1 MSSPLR
7 SLPVAVAAVAL
18 AACGPP
24 MINFGGLPTDAR
36 SLKISNNLQLLELSN
51 GMRVALVPDTRTNL
65 VSVDVRY
72 LAGGNQD
79 PAGRAGLA
87 HLLEHLTFTIPGDS
101 NGATLFDKLTAL
113 TLWFNAYTS
122 HDVTH
127 YTSTALA
134 TRLDALLELEAR
146 RMEASCP
153 VFSDAAFTRER
164 DVVLE
169 EDAQR
174 ASPWGTAR
182 QAADRAVW
190 GADHP
195 YGRGVGSREVASATK
210 AETCAFFDDHYAPD
224 RAIMVVVGNFD
235 PAALQP
241 RIGRRFGPI
250 AKQARAELTRPDAI
264 TPHGTASIHVADV
277 ERPTALIYLPAPA
290 EDDPDE
296 AKHDAL
302 LMLVRGK
309 LAELD
314 RKTSWIHDVDVGY
327 AGDGYR
333 RATLV
338 TVEVETSVQV
348 EDAAALVVRAARDI
362 LADDDR
368 DGNAD
373 DNNDPDDRDVA
384 DLLARVRGRQQTMS
398 ITRDDRFTGKGI
410 EIADYLTYA
419 AHTEF
424 VLAHLRATDALTGN
438 GLVAYAK
445 EIFDPARMHVA
456 TVAPSGK
463 PASGGRGRVAAS
475 EQEYDLPT
483 WRTPINA
490 ADAERPEPLPKQPQ
504 AVAVEEFRL
513 ANGMRVLMYAEPASP
528 VFEARVVFP
537 AGSLDEGA
545 GPHGLAVL
553 AATLLDHDYLR
564 EYPRPVY
571 EKLTWA
577 LRLGT
582 QLGGSASERTTEFT
596 SRGLATFGDWH
607 LWRLAWLLDQGVYDP
622 ADLKAVKDGLDDVAL
637 DMTPRELA
645 VRQRLFGRAH
655 PYAQAPDP
663 AALATLSAGA
673 LTGWRHRR
681 LTTDG
686 ATLIVAGGF
695 DPAAMHRHVV
705 ALFGPLAKVAATARA
720 AVPTPAPPPGPS
732 WLGARDRGAAQ
743 VTLSVHVLAGSDV
756 RRQRA
761 AREVLAAIVT
771 DRLRVVREGMGA
783 SYGTVGQYASGAAG
797 GTLTIETALDPA
809 RAPRAAAAVMA
820 ELTALRG
827 AIGASDFVRA
837 RRRLVSNAL
846 ATSRDADSVADELA
860 RVVREGGDLREL
872 DRWAGELAGLTIADV
887 AAVAALDLDRTRMV
901 VSVDGPPDAAKATLD
916 ALGATDV
923 AWFDE

>member
-1 MSSPLR
+1 MSRRSPTLT
-7 SLPVAVAAVAL
+7 LALAAAAL
-18 AACGPP
+18 AACGPS

-36 SLKISNNLQLLELSN
+36 SLQVSNHLQLLELTN
-51 GMRVALVPDTRTNL
+51 GMRVALVPDDRTNL

-72 LAGGNQD
+72 LAGANQD

-101 NGATLFDKLTAL
+101 NGATLFDKLTSL

-146 RMEASCP
+146 RMEASCAAIP
-153 VFSDAAFTRER
+153 DAAFTRER
-164 DVVLE
+164 DVVLA

-174 ASPWGTAR
+174 ATPWATAR
-182 QAADRAVW
+182 GAADRAVW

-195 YGRGVGSREVASATK
+195 YGRGVGSREVAAATK
-210 AETCAFFDDHYAPD
+210 AEACAFYDDHYAPD

-250 AKQARAELTRPDAI
+250 AKQARAALTRPVPV
-264 TPHGTASIHVADV
+264 TPHGTASVHVADV

-290 EDDPDE
+290 EDAPDE

-302 LMLVRGK
+302 LMLVRGE
-309 LAELD
+309 LAALD
-314 RKTSWIHDVDVGY
+314 RKTSWIHDVEVVY
-327 AGDGYR
+327 VGDGYR

-338 TVEVETSVQV
+338 AVEVETSPQV

-373 DNNDPDDRDVA
+373 DADDPDDRDVA
-384 DLLARVRGRQQTMS
+384 DQLARARGLQQTSS

-410 EIADYLTYA
+410 EVADYLTYA
-419 AHTEF
+419 EHTEF

-445 EIFDPARMHVA
+445 EVFDPARMHLA
-456 TVAPSGK
+456 TIAPSGK
-463 PASGGRGRVAAS
+463 PASGGRGRIAAS
-475 EQEYDLPT
+475 DQEYDLPT
-483 WRTPINA
+483 WRTPINP
-490 ADAERPEPLPKQPQ
+490 ADAERAEPLPKQPR
-504 AVAVEEFRL
+504 ALAVEEFRL
-513 ANGMRVLMYAEPASP
+513 ANGLRVLMYAEPASP
-528 VFEARVVFP
+528 AFEARVLFP

-545 GPHGLAVL
+545 GPRGLATL
-553 AATLLDHDYLR
+553 AAALLDHDYRR

-582 QLGGSASERTTEFT
+582 QLGASANEQTTEFT

-607 LWRLAWLLDQGVYDP
+607 LWRLAWLLDQGVYDA
-622 ADLKAVKDGLDDVAL
+622 ADLKAAKDGLGDEASDV
-637 DMTPRELA
+637 TPRELE
-645 VRQRLFGRAH
+645 VRQRLFGRTH

-663 AALATLSAGA
+663 AALATISAGN
-673 LTGWRHRR
+673 LTAWRHRR

-705 ALFGPLAKVAATARA
+705 ALFGPLAKVPAAQRA
-720 AVPTPAPPPGPS
+720 PVPTPAPSPGPG
-732 WLGARDRGAAQ
+732 WIGARDRGAAQ
-743 VTLSVHVLAGSDV
+743 VTLSLHVLAASDA

-761 AREVLAAIVT
+761 AREVLAAIIA

-783 SYGTVGQYASGAAG
+783 SYGVVGRYDVGAAG
-797 GTLTIETALDPA
+797 STLTIEAALDPA

-820 ELTALRG
+820 ELAALRG

-837 RRRLVSNAL
+837 RRRLVSSAL
-846 ATSRDADSVADELA
+846 ATSSDAHTVAEDLA

-887 AAVAALDLDRTRMV
+887 AAVAERDLDPTRMV
-901 VSVDGPPDAAKATLD
+901 VAVGGAADAAKATLD
-916 ALGATDV
+916 ALGAKDV
-923 AWFDE
+923 TWFSE

>member
-1 MSSPLR
+1 
-7 SLPVAVAAVAL
+7 
-18 AACGPP
+18 
-24 MINFGGLPTDAR
+24 
-36 SLKISNNLQLLELSN
+36 
-51 GMRVALVPDTRTNL
+51 MRVALVPDARTNL

-146 RMEASCP
+146 RMEASCAAIP
-153 VFSDAAFTRER
+153 DAAFTRER

-174 ASPWGTAR
+174 ASPWGTAHL
-182 QAADRAVW
+182 AADRAVW

-195 YGRGVGSREVASATK
+195 YGRGVGSREVAVATK
-210 AETCAFFDDHYAPD
+210 AEACAFFDDHYAPD

-235 PAALQP
+235 PATLQP

-250 AKQARAELTRPDAI
+250 AKQARAELTRPVAV

-290 EDDPDE
+290 EDAPDE

-302 LMLVRGK
+302 LTLVRGK

-373 DNNDPDDRDVA
+373 DNDDPDDRDVA

-419 AHTEF
+419 EHTEF

-438 GLVAYAK
+438 GLVAYAR

-463 PASGGRGRVAAS
+463 PASGGRGRIAAS

-483 WRTPINA
+483 WRTPINP

-545 GPHGLAVL
+545 GPHGLALL
-553 AATLLDHDYLR
+553 AATLLDHDYRR

-582 QLGGSASERTTEFT
+582 QLGASASERTTEFT

-607 LWRLAWLLDQGVYDP
+607 LWRLAWLVDQGVYDP
-622 ADLKAVKDGLDDVAL
+622 ADLKAVKDRLDDEEL
-637 DMTPRELA
+637 DMTPRDLA

-655 PYAQAPDP
+655 PYAQALDP

-686 ATLIVAGGF
+686 ATLIVSGSF
-695 DPAAMHRHVV
+695 EPAAMRDQVR
-705 ALFGPLAKVAATARA
+705 ALFGGLAAPPRPARA
-720 AVPTPAPPPGPS
+720 PQPAPTPIGGPA
-732 WLGARDRGAAQ
+732 WFAIRDRAARQ
-743 VTLSVHVLAGSDV
+743 VTLTVNLVAASDRV
-756 RRQRA
+756 DDRA
-761 AREVLAAIVT
+761 ARQVLAAMAE
-771 DRLRVVREGMGA
+771 DRLREVREGQGA
-783 SYGTVGQYASGAAG
+783 SYAVSSGYDVRAAASVFVVRS
-797 GTLTIETALDPA
+797 ALSPD
-809 RAPRAAAAVMA
+809 RAPRAAVVIRAQLA
-820 ELTALRG
+820 ALR
-827 AIGASDFVRA
+827 AAPASAAADFVRA
-837 RRRLVSNAL
+837 RRRLVAQAL
-846 ATSRDADSVADELA
+846 ASSTEATVTSRCESADSSARNGGVLSSRSSGSIQFSGYRNTLRLA
-860 RVVREGGDLREL
+860 CH
-872 DRWAGELAGLTIADV
+872 
-887 AAVAALDLDRTRMV
+887 TR
-901 VSVDGPPDAAKATLD
+901 
-916 ALGATDV
+916 
-923 AWFDE
+923 